1 MTYNFLL
8 LFESTFDNDHSFI
21 QQEKKLMLLYFHTLL
36 FAGCSKQDAIY
47 IGQTYFKAWNSGS
60 LTETIEEECIQNF
73 MYQ

>member
-1 MTYNFLL
+1 
-8 LFESTFDNDHSFI
+8 
-21 QQEKKLMLLYFHTLL
+21 MLLYFHTLL